1 LRIDAE
7 GESRGARSEVDW
19 QSRFGEPPRQ
29 VETGKPQAAPPEGWA
44 KANAIEARPGSAMS
58 APAPAAPSSLAM
70 SAPAP
75 AAPVEVQA

>member
-1 LRIDAE
+1 
-7 GESRGARSEVDW
+7 VDW

-44 KANAIEARPGSAMS
+44 NVNAIEARPKSAMS
-58 APAPAAPSSLAM
+58 APAPAAPSSPAM